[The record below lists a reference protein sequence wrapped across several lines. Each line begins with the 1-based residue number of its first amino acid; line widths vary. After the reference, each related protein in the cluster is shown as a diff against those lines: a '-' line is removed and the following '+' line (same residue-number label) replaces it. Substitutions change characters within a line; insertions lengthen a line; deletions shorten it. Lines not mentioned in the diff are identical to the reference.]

1 MEEELKLVSDLALI
15 LISAGIFTIISK
27 ALKQPLVLGYIIA
40 GLLVGPHVGIFPN
53 VTDTASVEQWSEIG
67 IIFMMFALGLEF
79 SFKNLVKVG
88 SSALLIAGC
97 KFIGLFI
104 VGFGAGVAM
113 GWTTMESVFLGG
125 LLSMSSTAV
134 VIKAYEDM
142 GLKNKPFAA
151 TVFGTLVVED
161 IIAILLMVVF
171 PTVAVAGT
179 FSGGEMILN
188 LAKMAFFLILW
199 FLIGI
204 VLIPLIFRKAK
215 KVLNDE
221 ILLIVSIGLCFGM
234 VAFAN
239 AVHLSSALGAFVM
252 GSILAET
259 LEGEHIL
266 KLTGSIKNL
275 FSAIF
280 FVSVGM
286 MIDPLAILHNWLPVL
301 VITLLVI
308 IGHIIFAS
316 SGAILA
322 GKGLH
327 VAVNTGFSLSQ
338 LGEFGFILAGV
349 GCSLGVMRD
358 FTYPVIV
365 AVSVITTF
373 TTPYMIKLAGPCER
387 MLRSKLSPKLL
398 AKMEPAPENTGKD
411 SAAAKNMWKVY
422 IQSYVTRI
430 VLYSVVIIAIL
441 ILSDTLLVRLMDKI
455 FPTMQQNI
463 KDIITAAITVVP
475 LFFFVYGLGSVKGKE
490 GRAAKKLIEAKASN
504 QWTIKS
510 LIFLRVLLSVAYL
523 VVAIA
528 IHVQLSGWIVL
539 VILVLGVPAFLLM
552 HYALKKH
559 KINITRFETQFL
571 KNLSAK
577 EAEAMKQAP
586 VTTEMKKTF
595 EGYDVHLEPFSV
607 SADSSFVGR
616 SLKDI
621 PFRSE
626 TGVSIV
632 KIERGSKTILVPAG
646 NEILYPGDR
655 ILAVG
660 TKEQLDAFKLMVAA
674 SVAPTIEGAAPAS
687 KFTIE
692 EVVLKEDSILTGHT
706 LREVDMRSYGC
717 LVLAT
722 LRDDKFTTNPKADY
736 RFVAGDTVWF
746 AGEEDSIKF
755 IS

>member
-15 LISAGIFTIISK
+15 LISAGVFTIISK

-79 SFKNLVKVG
+79 SFKKLLKVG

-113 GWTTMESVFLGG
+113 GWTTMESIFLGG

-142 GLKNKPFAA
+142 SLKDKPYAA

-171 PTVAVAGT
+171 PTIAVAGT
-179 FSGGEMILN
+179 FSGLEMFLN

-199 FLIGI
+199 FLVGI
-204 VLIPLIFRKAK
+204 FLIPQIFRKAK
-215 KVLNDE
+215 KFLSDE
-221 ILLIVSIGLCFGM
+221 ILLIVSVGLCFGM

-286 MIDPLAILHNWLPVL
+286 MIDPLAIAHNWVPVL

-308 IGHIIFAS
+308 IGHILFAS
-316 SGAILA
+316 GGAALA

-327 VAVNTGFSLSQ
+327 VAVNTGLSLSQ

-349 GCSLGVMRD
+349 GTSLGVMRD

-373 TTPYMIKLAGPCER
+373 TTPYMIKLATPCER
-387 MLRSKLSPKLL
+387 MLRRKLSPALL
-398 AKMEPAPENTGKD
+398 AKLEAPQDGSAGQ
-411 SAAAKNMWKVY
+411 SAAARNMWKNF
-422 IQSYVTRI
+422 IQHYLTRI
-430 VLYSVVIIAIL
+430 ILYGVVIIALL
-441 ILSDTLLVRLMDKI
+441 ILSDTVLVKLMEKF
-455 FPTMQQNI
+455 FPTMNGNVR
-463 KDIITAAITVVP
+463 DVITATITVLV
-475 LFFFVYGLGSVKGKE
+475 LFPFIYGMGSVKGSE
-490 GRAAKKLIEAKASN
+490 GKAAKKLIEAKESSR
-504 QWTIKS
+504 WTIES
-510 LIFLRVLLSVAYL
+510 LVFLRVLISVAAL
-523 VVAIA
+523 VMAIA
-528 IHVQLSGWIVL
+528 IHVRLSGWIVL
-539 VILVLGVPAFLLM
+539 VILALGVPGILLM
-552 HYALKKH
+552 HSTLKRH
-559 KINITRFETQFL
+559 KINITRFESQFL
-571 KNLSAK
+571 ANLGAK
-577 EAEAMKQAP
+577 EAEAMKKAP
-586 VTTEMKKTF
+586 VATEMKRTF
-595 EGYDVHLEPFSV
+595 EGYDVHLEDFDL
-607 SADSSFVGR
+607 SADSSFAGR
-616 SLKDI
+616 TLKDI

-632 KIERGSKTILVPAG
+632 KIVRGSKSILIPDG
-646 NEILYPGDR
+646 NEHLYPRDR
-655 ILAVG
+655 IIAVG
-660 TKEQLDAFKLMVAA
+660 TSEQLQAFRLMVAA
-674 SVAPTIEGAAPAS
+674 SISPQIEGTAS
-687 KFTIE
+687 ESRFVIE
-692 EVVLKEDSILTGHT
+692 EIVLTDDSILSGKT
-706 LREVDMRSYGC
+706 LKEADMRSYGC
-717 LVLAT
+717 MVLAT
-722 LRDDKFTTNPKADY
+722 LRDDFITNPKTDY
-736 RFVAGDTVWF
+736 RFRAGDTVWI
-746 AGEEDSIKF
+746 AGEEDSIRF
-755 IS
+755 VG